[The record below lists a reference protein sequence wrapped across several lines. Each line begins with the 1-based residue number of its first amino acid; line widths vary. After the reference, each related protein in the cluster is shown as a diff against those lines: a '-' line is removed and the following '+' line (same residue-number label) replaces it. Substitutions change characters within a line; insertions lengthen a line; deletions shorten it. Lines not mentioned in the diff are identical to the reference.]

1 MPSKT
6 PTRQAPTRPS
16 PPTAKALVRGL
27 RTSLARRGLDV
38 QAVLKLRG
46 QLGAAERRVQGRTFS
61 MRDHVRA
68 LVLAQLGGRR
78 PWARIGDH
86 LAELDQ
92 LFRGYDPAKLRRL
105 DPAKLAERVCELRCG
120 NRGIHLQMRALRG
133 NLSVF
138 SRIARECGS
147 LDDYVTSDEPPAIAR
162 ELSRPSSLYKLEQ
175 VGLPVALE
183 YLRSVGIELARP
195 AALARRMLGPERL
208 GYFAAVPH
216 AKRDAQEFVR
226 QLAAKAGI
234 TATELD
240 SLLWLFCAPDQGGI
254 CGTDPLCEDCRLAR
268 SCAQGERTMPRRK
281 NS

>member
-1 MPSKT
+1 
-6 PTRQAPTRPS
+6 
-16 PPTAKALVRGL
+16 VRGL

-147 LDDYVTSDEPPAIAR
+147 LDDYITSDEAPAIAR

-254 CGTDPLCEDCRLAR
+254 CGTAPRCEDCRLAR
-268 SCAQGERTMPRRK
+268 SCAQGERTTPRRK